1 MFMNSSR
8 ECFALA
14 VCPFPRYRYG
24 MLQGCAILLATAA
37 AGLIAGAD
45 THTFMAAAVAAAL
58 AAWLPCI
65 ARISAQD
72 LYVNLDPVNP
82 DGSLLLDAFREALAL
97 ARRTRKP
104 VRLRIAAFTRSARPA
119 FRLSLNRDADLQLA
133 CNARRTALKQPG
145 VWLPNHPLP
154 LTLPH
159 NSSITLLLEPRGAE
173 RVRASL
179 ACAAS
184 RTPGHWSLPLL
195 FAAAA
200 CLLDIDWLLAAALG
214 FAFQAY
220 LSEHQPKRAN
230 HNPEI
235 QRS

>member
-24 MLQGCAILLATAA
+24 MLHGCAILLATAA

-45 THTFMAAAVAAAL
+45 AHTFVAATVAAAL
-58 AAWLPCI
+58 SSWLPHV

-72 LYVNLDPVNP
+72 LYVNLDPTNP
-82 DGSLLLDAFREALAL
+82 DGALLLGAFREALAF
-97 ARRTRKP
+97 ARHTRQP
-104 VRLRIAAFTRSARPA
+104 VRLRIAAFTRNARPV
-119 FRLSLNRDADLQLA
+119 FRINLNRDADLELA
-133 CNARRTALKQPG
+133 CNARRKALKQPR
-145 VWLPNHPLP
+145 VWLPDHPLP

-195 FAAAA
+195 LAAAA